1 MTQIMPLSGIGLRGG
16 NGSTYLTGTRIKTI
30 KTTDFL
36 SIFVCF
42 LTFSLSF
49 SLTGCDKVSNSPA
62 NPTQALRFEA
72 SAFPKPAG
80 EINFIDDINPI
91 FDQNIAGKT
100 CSAGGCHQVNNGTGG
115 NFRVIANALL
125 INDDERMA
133 AYSINYTSAS
143 AFANIS
149 SPASS
154 SLLLE
159 PLTGT
164 FPSVGGHGGGDI
176 FILNDSSYSLII
188 QWISDPVPTG
198 TN

>member
-1 MTQIMPLSGIGLRGG
+1 MTGIG
-16 NGSTYLTGTRIKTI
+16 IKTI
-30 KTTDFL
+30 KTTGFFL
-36 SIFVCF
+36 NFVCF
-42 LTFSLSF
+42 LSATLSLY
-49 SLTGCDKVSNSPA
+49 LTGCDKVSNPPA
-62 NPTQALRFEA
+62 NPSQSLRFEA
-72 SAFPKPAG
+72 SATPTPLG
-80 EINFIDDINPI
+80 EINYIDDINPI

-100 CSAGGCHQVNNGTGG
+100 CSAAGCHQVNNGTGG
-115 NFRVIANALL
+115 NFRVIPNADL
-125 INDDERMA
+125 IIDNDERMA

-154 SLLLE
+154 PLLLE

-176 FILNDSSYSLII
+176 FILNDPSYSLII
-188 QWISDPVPTG
+188 QWISDPVATG

>member
-1 MTQIMPLSGIGLRGG
+1 M
-16 NGSTYLTGTRIKTI
+16 
-30 KTTDFL
+30 
-36 SIFVCF
+36 
-42 LTFSLSF
+42 
-49 SLTGCDKVSNSPA
+49 
-62 NPTQALRFEA
+62 
-72 SAFPKPAG
+72 PAG

-100 CSAGGCHQVNNGTGG
+100 CSAAGCHQANNGTGG
-115 NFRVIANALL
+115 NFRVIQNADL
-125 INDDERMA
+125 ISDDAERMA

-143 AFANIS
+143 AFTNIP

-176 FILNDSSYSLII
+176 FILNDSNYSLII
-188 QWISDPVPTG
+188 QWISDPVATG

>member
-1 MTQIMPLSGIGLRGG
+1 MDYGG
-16 NGSTYLTGTRIKTI
+16 VISPPYFDWYRDKTI
-30 KTTDFL
+30 KIKDFL
-36 SIFVCF
+36 LIIAGF
-42 LTFSLSF
+42 LTFFLSL
-49 SLTGCDKVSNSPA
+49 SLTGCDEVSNPPA
-62 NPTQALRFEA
+62 NPSQTLRFEA
-72 SAFPKPAG
+72 STSPPPAG
-80 EINFIDDINPI
+80 EINYIDDINPI

-115 NFRVIANALL
+115 NFRVIQNVDL
-125 INDDERMA
+125 ITDEDERMA

-143 AFANIS
+143 AFTNIS

-176 FILNDSSYSLII
+176 FILNDPNYSLII
-188 QWISDPVPTG
+188 QWISDPVATD

>member
-1 MTQIMPLSGIGLRGG
+1 MSLFGIGLRGG
-16 NGSTYLTGTRIKTI
+16 NGSTYLNGTRIKTI
-30 KTTDFL
+30 KITDFFL
-36 SIFVCF
+36 IFVCF
-42 LTFSLSF
+42 LTFFLSF

-62 NPTQALRFEA
+62 NPSQALRFEA
-72 SAFPKPAG
+72 SASPTPAG

-100 CSAGGCHQVNNGTGG
+100 CSSAGCHQVNNGTGG
-115 NFRVIANALL
+115 NFRVIPDADL
-125 INDDERMA
+125 IIDDDERMA

-143 AFANIS
+143 AFTNIS

-176 FILNDSSYSLII
+176 FILNDLNYSLII
-188 QWISDPVPTG
+188 QWISDPVAID